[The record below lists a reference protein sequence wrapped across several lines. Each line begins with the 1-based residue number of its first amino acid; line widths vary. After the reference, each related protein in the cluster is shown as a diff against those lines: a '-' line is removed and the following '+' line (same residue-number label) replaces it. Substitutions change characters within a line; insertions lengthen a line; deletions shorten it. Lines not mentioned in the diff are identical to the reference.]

1 MSRKKSIAPE
11 TRQNISDTSPPNVTN
26 VTEENANPAETVQ
39 TPPQPVKPYYA
50 GIDIVK
56 ILAVFMVVCIHTY
69 LHDGMYG
76 EPITGTKFILPIM
89 CRWLAYTC
97 VPLFMISTGYLMKN
111 KKFSGK
117 YYLGLVKIIVIYII
131 VSIICMKFNH
141 DKYGSDFSEPWTVL
155 KGFLEYSNAN
165 YAWYVNYYIA
175 IFLCIPFLNLAF
187 NGLETKGQRFILVAT
202 VAGLTVFARSLFLGF
217 DRTNQIRLLPDYM
230 NGAWP
235 LAYYFVGAFIREY
248 PPKRNI
254 KNKILIILGLA
265 VSVWFIT
272 WSTYKQSIIN
282 FDEGQRFIS
291 YHFNDY
297 GTYPVYLIA
306 VFIFM
311 LLFDITAKNKVV
323 KFILRQISGATLAT
337 YMISYIFDAKNY
349 GEFNEKYPVV
359 YDRWSHAIEIV
370 GKNFLCALVCGL
382 IIHNV
387 YNLCEF
393 LIKKL
398 IRKIKSWN
406 AVVAE

>member
-1 MSRKKSIAPE
+1 MDKNKP
-11 TRQNISDTSPPNVTN
+11 NSPPEAVI
-26 VTEENANPAETVQ
+26 PAEAEPSA
-39 TPPQPVKPYYA
+39 PPIPAKPYYA

-76 EPITGTKFILPIM
+76 EPITDTKYILPIM

-111 KKFSGK
+111 KKLTGK
-117 YYLGLVKIIVIYII
+117 YYIGLIKIIVIYIVI
-131 VSIICMKFNH
+131 SIICMKFNH
-141 DKYGSDFSEPWTVL
+141 AQYGSDFSDPWTVF

-187 NGLETKGQRFILVAT
+187 NGLETKGQRFVLVVT
-202 VAGLTVFARSLFLGF
+202 VAALTVFARSLFLGF
-217 DRTNQIRLLPDYM
+217 DRNNQIKLLPDYL

-248 PPKRNI
+248 PPKRTI
-254 KNKILIILGLA
+254 LNKILIIIGLS
-265 VSVWFIT
+265 VSTGFIT
-272 WSTYKQSIIN
+272 WSTYRQSVIN
-282 FDEGQRFIS
+282 LNEGQRFIS

-306 VFIFM
+306 VFIFL
-311 LLFDITAKNKVV
+311 LLFDITTKNKVI
-323 KFILRQISGATLAT
+323 KFILRQISGATFAT
-337 YMISYIFDAKNY
+337 YLISYVFDAKNY
-349 GEFNEKYPVV
+349 GDFNTKYPVV

-370 GKNFLCALVCGL
+370 GKNFLCALACGL
-382 IIHNV
+382 VIHNV

-393 LIKKL
+393 LVKKL
-398 IRKIKSWN
+398 IAKIKSGKQT
-406 AVVAE
+406 VTEDIAE